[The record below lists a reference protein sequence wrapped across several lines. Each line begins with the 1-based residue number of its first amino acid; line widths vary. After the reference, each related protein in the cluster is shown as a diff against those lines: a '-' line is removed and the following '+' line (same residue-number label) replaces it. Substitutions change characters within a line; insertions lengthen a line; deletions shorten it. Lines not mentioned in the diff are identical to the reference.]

1 MATTVITDW
10 HDLISRHRAGE
21 AAATAEL
28 VRAAI
33 PIIQRAVGGRTR
45 FADADDA
52 LQEAL
57 YTVVLKVGD
66 MNCPAAFPGWVSVVA
81 QRAAYDIVRRQRRT
95 VPTSSTKLDEL
106 RSEQGLDDDAIV
118 TRLDARIDAPR
129 IEDELDRL
137 TPRERDVVLYF
148 ARNEDASYAD
158 AAERLACPIGS
169 LGPTR
174 QRALRK
180 LRGAPGLAAAG

>member
-1 MATTVITDW
+1 METSVITDW
-10 HDLISRHRAGE
+10 DDLISRHRAGD

-33 PIIQRAVGGRTR
+33 PIIRRAVGGRTR
-45 FADADDA
+45 PADADDA

-66 MNCPAAFPGWVSVVA
+66 MHAPAAFPGWVSVVA
-81 QRAAYDIVRRQRRT
+81 QRAAYDIVRRQRRAI
-95 VPTSSTKLDEL
+95 PTASTQLDQL
-106 RSEQGLDDDAIV
+106 RSEQSVDDDAIV
-118 TRLDARIDAPR
+118 TRLDAPR
-129 IEDELDRL
+129 IGDELDRL
-137 TPRERDVVLYF
+137 TPRERDVVMYF
-148 ARNEDASYAD
+148 ATNEDASYAD
-158 AAERLACPIGS
+158 AAKRLACPIGS

-180 LRGAPGLAAAG
+180 LRCSPSFAG

>member
-1 MATTVITDW
+1 METSVITDW
-10 HDLISRHRAGE
+10 DDLISRHRAGD

-33 PIIQRAVGGRTR
+33 PIIRRAVGGRTR
-45 FADADDA
+45 PADADDA

-57 YTVVLKVGD
+57 YTVVLKVGG
-66 MNCPAAFPGWVSVVA
+66 MHAPAAFPGWVSVVA
-81 QRAAYDIVRRQRRT
+81 QRAAYDIVRRQRRAI
-95 VPTSSTKLDEL
+95 PTASTTLDEL
-106 RSEQGLDDDAIV
+106 RSEQTLDVDAIA
-118 TRLDARIDAPR
+118 TRVDAPR

-137 TPRERDVVLYF
+137 TPRERDVVMYF
-148 ARNEDASYAD
+148 ANNEDASYAD
-158 AAERLACPIGS
+158 AAKRLSVPIGS

-180 LRGAPGLAAAG
+180 LRCAPALTS